1 MALTRS
7 VAALKLSRNVP
18 IMSRLAYYSQDGGA
32 GAIREAGGT
41 FGKKEAADE
50 ERYFR
55 KMQTEQL
62 KTLKTHLDE
71 EITFH
76 QQRMKE
82 HQDAIDIHQ
91 KRITELEQKKKA

>member
-7 VAALKLSRNVP
+7 VFALRFSRNFP
-18 IMSRLAYYSQDGGA
+18 IMSRLAYSQDGGA
-32 GAIREAGGT
+32 GAIREAGGS

-62 KTLKTHLDE
+62 KTLKEHLDE
-71 EITFH
+71 EIVFH
-76 QQRMKE
+76 QHRVKE
-82 HQDAIDIHQ
+82 HQDAIATHQ
-91 KRITELEQKKKA
+91 KRITELEHKKKA